1 MANGQPGFGDS
12 LFKLATQR
20 QTALRNEQIR
30 KRNEDTLRRND
41 INTLSGFDAASI
53 EGDQQRA
60 IFEEAV
66 ADVQSYITGTGEYE
80 DAAYDPVN
88 FKKQLMKISS
98 LYDGFKAHNVG
109 DVATARE
116 KAENDSYT
124 AGGTH
129 LGRVNGKRI
138 RTNNTPSSYDQAVSD
153 HNNYFETAKTP
164 DGKVMF
170 DENGHPMGV
179 RFHRT

>member
-53 EGDQQRA
+53 EGDQQRS

-80 DAAYDPVN
+80 DATYDPVN
-88 FKKQLMKISS
+88 FQKHLNKIKS
-98 LYDGFKAHNVG
+98 LYNGFKAHNV
-109 DVATARE
+109 R
-116 KAENDSYT
+116 
-124 AGGTH
+124 
-129 LGRVNGKRI
+129 
-138 RTNNTPSSYDQAVSD
+138 
-153 HNNYFETAKTP
+153 
-164 DGKVMF
+164 
-170 DENGHPMGV
+170 
-179 RFHRT
+179 